1 MQALSV
7 SSHLQNEVTLEPV
20 KLASDPNVE
29 SIDPI
34 LRGCLF
40 HHEQPEN
47 YTIKAHQMYTQVRGT
62 TAFVWPEI

>member
-7 SSHLQNEVTLEPV
+7 SFHLQNEVTLEPV
-20 KLASDPNVE
+20 KLAFDPNVE

-47 YTIKAHQMYTQVRGT
+47 YTMKAHQKYTQVYGT
-62 TAFVWPEI
+62 TACVWPDI